1 MVTAVNSAGES
12 GNSNQASATPTA
24 APPAPPTNLT
34 ALAGNAQVSLSWTG
48 SAGAVTYTVKR
59 STTNGGPYTG
69 IASGITATTYT
80 DNSVINGTTY
90 YYVVTAVNGGGES
103 GISNQASATPG
114 SGTTTIY
121 QINCGGPAVS
131 PYQADTFSNGGTTA
145 SVTAAIDTS
154 GVTNPAPMAVYQSW
168 RTSTNNRH
176 PFTYTIP
183 GLTVGASYTVRL
195 HFSENVLSTSGAR
208 NFNVSI
214 NGAQVLS
221 NFDVFA
227 AAGGADKA
235 VVQQF
240 GAIANSSGQIVIMFS
255 PVTQKQ
261 GAIINGIEILR

>member
-1 MVTAVNSAGES
+1 M
-12 GNSNQASATPTA
+12 
-24 APPAPPTNLT
+24 
-34 ALAGNAQVSLSWTG
+34 
-48 SAGAVTYTVKR
+48 KR

-103 GISNQASATPG
+103 GNSNQASATPG

-183 GLTVGASYTVRL
+183 GLTAAASYTVRL
-195 HFSENVLSTSGAR
+195 HFSENMLSTSGAR